1 VTQDNEQLVKV
12 TPDAKTEVVVPTRQF
27 DFPHQVAVNAAGE
40 AYVTDG
46 YGKSIWKVVAGQAPQ
61 KVVQGDPLI
70 NPVGISLLGNE
81 LMITDPRA
89 AKVFKLDGSNQP
101 SVLIEVK

>member
-1 VTQDNEQLVKV
+1 
-12 TPDAKTEVVVPTRQF
+12 
-27 DFPHQVAVNAAGE
+27 
-40 AYVTDG
+40 
-46 YGKSIWKVVAGQAPQ
+46 VVAGQAPQ
-61 KVVQGDPLI
+61 KVVQGDPFI